1 MEDSKKQ
8 YSKINNELREQIIK
22 EILGDKKSIIEVLV

>member
-22 EILGDKKSIIEVLV
+22 EILSDKKSIIEVLI